1 MISEAKKHNLRL
13 ILSLVNNWDD
23 FGGKK
28 QYVQWARDH
37 GGQYVNSDDEFFSN
51 AVVKG
56 YYKNHVKV
64 YIYMICMLAFN
75 HINYIFPTASI
86 IVAILEHV

>member
-1 MISEAKKHNLRL
+1 MISEAKEYGIKL

-28 QYVQWARDH
+28 QYVRQSL
-37 GGQYVNSDDEFFSN
+37 NSDDEFFTN
-51 AVVKG
+51 ATVKG

-64 YIYMICMLAFN
+64 YDL
-75 HINYIFPTASI
+75 
-86 IVAILEHV
+86 